1 MEPGQRLWET
11 WRAVMPAGPHSPPW
25 EKLDADSQVRW
36 ASVEAALVP
45 SLPADIAG
53 LVERLDA
60 GVEYMDE
67 DDGGEANI
75 QIANETMTEAAATIR
90 AQAAEIE
97 RLREGKDKEW
107 IEAAGMR
114 VVPVEPSE
122 KMIAAAWG
130 AWKERHKDRI
140 GPGPGF
146 VEAITAALTAIE
158 ASHGPFKLGDRV
170 RKTKGSSWHGRVV
183 GFYSTSLTPVGY
195 AVESEREPGSVQIY
209 PVSALEPA
217 QEGST
222 SE

>member
-25 EKLDADSQVRW
+25 DKLDADSQARW
-36 ASVEAALVP
+36 ASVEAALT
-45 SLPADIAG
+45 A
-53 LVERLDA
+53 
-60 GVEYMDE
+60 
-67 DDGGEANI
+67 
-75 QIANETMTEAAATIR
+75 
-90 AQAAEIE
+90 
-97 RLREGKDKEW
+97 

-158 ASHGPFKLGDRV
+158 ASHGPFKRGDRV